1 MLAPPVE
8 VLTRRLRLL
17 LPDEDRAPEVLRYF
31 ADNRDHL
38 ERWAPVPPDD
48 FYTLGYWRRRLRR
61 GWQELEEDRSL
72 RLYIYYMDQPGRVI
86 GTAGFT
92 DIVRGVLQQCNL
104 GYGLAAAEQG
114 KGVMT
119 EALAGAIPVVF
130 EELAL
135 HRIAAGYIPSNE
147 RSGAVLKRLGFSVE
161 GYARDYLF
169 IGGRW
174 RDHILTALVNP
185 DPKPPKLPRRTGNP

>member
-8 VLTRRLRLL
+8 VVTRRLRLL

-31 ADNRDHL
+31 TENREHL
-38 ERWAPVPPDD
+38 ERWAPIPPDD

-104 GYGLAAAEQG
+104 GYGLADSEQG

-119 EALAGAIPVVF
+119 EALAGAIPVIF
-130 EELAL
+130 DQLGI

-147 RSGAVLKRLGFSVE
+147 RSGAVLKRLGFTVE

-185 DPKPPKLPRRTGNP
+185 DPKPPKLPRRSP